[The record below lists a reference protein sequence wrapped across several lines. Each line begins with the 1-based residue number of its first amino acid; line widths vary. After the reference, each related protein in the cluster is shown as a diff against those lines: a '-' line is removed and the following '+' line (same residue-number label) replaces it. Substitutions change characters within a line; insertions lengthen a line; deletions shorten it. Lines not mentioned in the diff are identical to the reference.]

1 MPNEKM
7 ENLLNLAL
15 EATPEERE
23 KSLDLDAGYSA
34 QGDTWEVVVKYSG
47 EPDVLE
53 NAIYGLAPEAA
64 GKIAVTNLSNE
75 YVILTLPEY
84 LVEPVANLT
93 LVEYMEKPKRL
104 VFAVNHG
111 KAVSCINPPQ
121 TGGVP
126 DTGKNNLAGRGVLM
140 AVIDSGERVII
151 MSG

>member
-64 GKIAVTNLSNE
+64 GQIAVTNLSNE

-104 VFAVNHG
+104 VFAVNQEKRFPVSIRCRQAVYRIPG
-111 KAVSCINPPQ
+111 KIILRA
-121 TGGVP
+121 GVC
-126 DTGKNNLAGRGVLM
+126 LWR
-140 AVIDSGERVII
+140 
-151 MSG
+151 